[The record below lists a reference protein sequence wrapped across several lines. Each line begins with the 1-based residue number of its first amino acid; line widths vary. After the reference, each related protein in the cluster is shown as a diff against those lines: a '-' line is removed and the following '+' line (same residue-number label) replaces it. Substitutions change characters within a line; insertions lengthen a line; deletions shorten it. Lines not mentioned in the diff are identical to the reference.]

1 MKKRVILLVAA
12 VCAISVWAHDFEVDG
27 IYYQK
32 IEKGCVE
39 VTFKG
44 EQLTSVANE
53 YTDTVIIPATVVYE
67 DSVYRVTNLGLFAFA
82 ECDLLEAVIFT
93 DIERICWGAFW
104 KCYGIKAITIPASV
118 QTIESFAFYDCEN
131 LATIYSKSL
140 TPPELIEQAFDAN
153 NETQLRLTSTLYV
166 PCGAV
171 ELYKAHEMWGQFR
184 NIQCEENGDTALEN
198 THGQSSITNCQKIM
212 RDGRF
217 IIICDGA
224 EYNAQ
229 GVRID

>member
-1 MKKRVILLVAA
+1 MKKIFTVVLVLCSLSA
-12 VCAISVWAHDFEVDG
+12 WAHDFEVDG
-27 IYYQK
+27 IYYHIVGK
-32 IEKGCVE
+32 DSVE

-44 EQLTSVANE
+44 ESLNSVANE
-53 YTDTVIIPATVVYE
+53 YIDTVVIPATVDYE
-67 DSVYRVTNLGLFAFA
+67 GTVFRVVNLGQFAFA
-82 ECDLLEAVIFT
+82 QCELLEAVIFT
-93 DIERICWGAFW
+93 NIERISWGAFW
-104 KCYGIKAITIPASV
+104 ECKGIKSITITKSV

-140 TPPELIEQAFDAN
+140 TPPELMEQAFDAN

-198 THGQSSITNCQKIM
+198 THGQSSIANCQKIM
-212 RDGRF
+212 CNGQLVIVRDGV
-217 IIICDGA
+217 
-224 EYNAQ
+224 EYNAM
-229 GVRID
+229 GVEL